1 MRLFVG
7 VELNETVRR
16 SAAAIA
22 AALAERLGRHVK
34 ARWIPGDNLHIT
46 LWFIGHVTDDRAQ
59 QILRTIDTPFA
70 TCAFELQVA
79 GLGAFPP
86 SGPPRVI
93 WLGIDAGAESLNRL
107 HGELATRLAPIGI
120 TPEPRRYSAHL
131 TIARV
136 SSSERGSSSSLR
148 ASIRAVAAVAGGCR
162 VDAVTVFQS
171 HLSPKGATYE
181 ALLRVPLS

>member
-1 MRLFVG
+1 VRLFVG

-22 AALAERLGRHVK
+22 AAAAERLGRQVR
-34 ARWIPGDNLHIT
+34 ARWIPPNNLHIT
-46 LWFIGHVTDDRAQ
+46 LWFIGHVTEDRAQ
-59 QILRTIDTPFA
+59 HILRAVDRPFA
-70 TCAFELQVA
+70 TRAFELQVA
-79 GLGAFPP
+79 KLGTFPP

-107 HGELATRLAPIGI
+107 HGELAARFAPIGI
-120 TPEPRRYSAHL
+120 TPEPRPYSAHL

-148 ASIRAVAAVAGGCR
+148 ASIRAIPAAAGGCR
-162 VDAVTVFQS
+162 VESVTVFQS

-181 ALLRVPLS
+181 ALLRVPLA